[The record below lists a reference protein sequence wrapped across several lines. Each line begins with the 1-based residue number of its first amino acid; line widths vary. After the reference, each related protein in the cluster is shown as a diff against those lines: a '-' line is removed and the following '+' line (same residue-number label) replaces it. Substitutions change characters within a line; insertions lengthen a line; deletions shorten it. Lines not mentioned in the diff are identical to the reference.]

1 MKKPSGTFLKK
12 KLYEESRDERT
23 LTRCGKSAIM
33 KEENV
38 LRKISACQYE
48 IFSLHRKRGKER
60 TNGAI
65 KKGQIEDDHYKG
77 QNFALFLVGEDIIE
91 I

>member
-48 IFSLHRKRGKER
+48 IFSLPRKRGKER

-65 KKGQIEDDHYKG
+65 KKGQIEDDLYKG
-77 QNFALFLVGEDIIE
+77 QNFALPFPCRGRYY
-91 I
+91 